1 MNIQCET
8 GDLGNRDFDRERILL
23 IENIDPHDAGGDN
36 ESDADIVHTF
46 DLKRLKPGS
55 EGYVGQFV
63 IIFNFVQDF
72 RPVFFDQRIVVNFLY
87 LGALKKRCF
96 QKKLIP
102 DPFY

>member
-1 MNIQCET
+1 MKVMLT
-8 GDLGNRDFDRERILL
+8 
-23 IENIDPHDAGGDN
+23 
-36 ESDADIVHTF
+36 
-46 DLKRLKPGS
+46 GS

-72 RPVFFDQRIVVNFLY
+72 RPVFFDQRIVVHFLY